1 MASTLTVRNLDEEVK
16 ARLRVRAAENGRSME
31 AEARVILAAA
41 LVDRPERGLGTWIH
55 ERFADI
61 GGVELELPRRD
72 EPARAAELPR

>member
-16 ARLRVRAAENGRSME
+16 SRLRVRAENGRSME
-31 AEARVILAAA
+31 AEARAILAAA

-55 ERFADI
+55 ERFVDI
-61 GGVELELPRRD
+61 GGVELELPRGD